1 MELKLKKEIFRI
13 SELLFEN
20 TSEQTVDG
28 DITLPDY
35 CPDIKRIL
43 KCMVTPCI
51 VSEQCVGDRVT
62 IDANAFVQ
70 VLYVDDNNNVFCY
83 VLYPA

>member
-28 DITLPDY
+28 DITLPHY

-43 KCMVTPCI
+43 KCMVTPCVI
-51 VSEQCVGDRVT
+51 SEQCVGDRVT

-83 VLYPA
+83 DSI